1 MAVIGVG
8 FDLVDIARAERLLAH
23 HGERALG
30 RLLTPDERAYVRRR
44 PARAA
49 HHVAARVAAKEAVYK
64 ALQTLEGA
72 EAIGWQEIEVVRA
85 DRQRPVIAL
94 HGLARRITDEVPGFR
109 IHLSLSHTDATAG
122 AAAVAERE

>member
-8 FDLVDIARAERLLAH
+8 FDLVDIVRAERLLAR
-23 HGERALG
+23 HGERALA
-30 RLLTPDERAYVRRR
+30 RLLTPEEREYVRRR
-44 PARAA
+44 SARAA

-64 ALQTLEGA
+64 ALQGLEGA
-72 EAIGWQEIEVVRA
+72 RAIGWQEIEVVRE

-94 HGLARRITDEVPGFR
+94 HGLARRLTAELPGFR
-109 IHLSLSHTDATAG
+109 IHLSLSHTEATAG